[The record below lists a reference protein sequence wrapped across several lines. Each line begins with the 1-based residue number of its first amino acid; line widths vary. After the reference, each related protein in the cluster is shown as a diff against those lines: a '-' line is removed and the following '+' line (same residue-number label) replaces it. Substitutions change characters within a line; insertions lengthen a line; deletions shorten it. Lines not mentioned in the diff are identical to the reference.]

1 LCNCANGLGVCRMGG
16 CDGKSKGYAAK
27 RSKGPGWRTIRVQKG
42 GGGGLVQGWETALWR
57 ALMDQ
62 WLDRDTTIP
71 ARVLDWL
78 VHDTPPTHGGV
89 DIAWPHHPH
98 PR

>member
-1 LCNCANGLGVCRMGG
+1 
-16 CDGKSKGYAAK
+16 
-27 RSKGPGWRTIRVQKG
+27 
-42 GGGGLVQGWETALWR
+42 
-57 ALMDQ
+57 MDQ
-62 WLDRDTTIP
+62 WLNRDTTIP

-78 VHDTPPTHGGV
+78 VHDTPPAHAGI